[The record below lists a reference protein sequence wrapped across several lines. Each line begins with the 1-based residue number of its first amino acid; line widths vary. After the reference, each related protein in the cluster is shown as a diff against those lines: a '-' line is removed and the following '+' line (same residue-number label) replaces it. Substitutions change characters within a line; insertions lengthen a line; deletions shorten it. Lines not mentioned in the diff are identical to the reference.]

1 MLMLGQTPLPPLGTF
16 EDYEIFIQD
25 MAPLEAAAHALIKR
39 HALPDAPL
47 TRFEEGTN
55 VVFALG
61 DTLVIKI
68 FPPFHRDQYAREE
81 AVLHSLLGK
90 LPISTPEILHEGGIS
105 GWPYIIMTQLE
116 GTLLETLWDTLSP
129 RNKESLLAE
138 LGLLIQQVHTLPTQS
153 LEAIDSHWDR
163 FMQHQIARCVAH
175 HRAHNL
181 PEGLVA
187 QIPAFLEEARP
198 MLFKEHKPVILT
210 GEYTPMNLL
219 VKEMDGVWHLHGL
232 IDFGDAM
239 LGSPAYDLLG
249 PAAFLIQGERA
260 LMRTFLTSYGYRDG
274 ALKHDLSQYFTAL
287 MLLHQYS
294 NLNIQVRID
303 GWQKRVKTL
312 HDLAEL
318 VWGF

>member
-1 MLMLGQTPLPPLGTF
+1 MLEQTPLPPLDTF
-16 EDYEIFIQD
+16 EDYEVFIQAA
-25 MAPLEAAAHALIKR
+25 APLEAAAHALIKR

-47 TRFEEGTN
+47 TRFSEGTN

-61 DTLVIKI
+61 DALVIKI
-68 FPPFHRDQYAREE
+68 FPPFHRDQYAREA

-90 LPISTPEILHEGGIS
+90 LPLSTPEILHQGEIS

-138 LGLLIQQVHTLPTQS
+138 LGLLIQQVHALPTQG
-153 LEAIDSHWDR
+153 LEAIDSHWGQ
-163 FMQHQIARCVAH
+163 FMKHQIAGCVAH

-181 PEGLVA
+181 PEGLLA

-198 MLFKEHKPVILT
+198 MLFKAHKPVILT

-219 VKEMDGVWHLHGL
+219 VKEMDGIWHLHGV

-249 PAAFLIQGERA
+249 PAAFLIQGDRA
-260 LMRTFLTSYGYRDG
+260 LMRTFLISYGYDDVS
-274 ALKHDLSQYFTAL
+274 LNQSLSRYLTAL
-287 MLLHQYS
+287 LLLHQYS
-294 NLNIQVRID
+294 NLSVQVRID
-303 GWQKRVKTL
+303 GWQERVNTL
-312 HDLAEL
+312 NDLADL